1 MGLVR
6 KAVSRVRSA
15 ISEGITWVILAF
27 LLLLKPFPFFHK
39 YLPEKGR
46 SFLRTWTF
54 EMIRLHVFSF
64 RRRMYIDVPATLPD
78 PPTWEPRVQTSAPLQ
93 FTPADMEKFYQ
104 NGFAGPFTL
113 CSREEMVDLREQI
126 LAEMQTPSAIYGQ
139 ITGRDRHLDC
149 ERLFRLVN
157 RPELVERCAQ
167 LLGPDIMLWRSDLFL
182 KPPGF
187 PEITWHQAT
196 TYISEEGYKGALYPP
211 DINKLWGVTVWIAF
225 DDVDLENG
233 CLQFLPGSH
242 RRINTIHL
250 KAKDGGQFAS
260 ARVKL
265 EVDIDPA
272 KLVNMEMQA
281 GQFII
286 FSERCI
292 HGSPANK
299 SLDRRRF
306 GMAFRVVLPEVKCY
320 SGATTQRV
328 SYLEQEFNLEK
339 WGAIVLRG
347 TDTSGVNPIL
357 QPFPADAD
365 VSPDVAKAS

>member
-1 MGLVR
+1 MRLVR
-6 KAVSRVRSA
+6 KAMDRIRYA
-15 ISEGITWVILAF
+15 LGETGTWLILVLMLVI
-27 LLLLKPFPFFHK
+27 KPFPFLHRF
-39 YLPEKGR
+39 LPEKGR
-46 SFLRTWTF
+46 GFLRTWTF

-78 PPTWEPRVQTSAPLQ
+78 PPTWEPRVRTAAP
-93 FTPADMEKFYQ
+93 FRFAPADMQRFYQ

-113 CSREEMVDLREQI
+113 CSREEMIELREKV
-126 LAEMQTPSAIYGQ
+126 LEEMQTPSTIYGQ

-167 LLGPDIMLWRSDLFL
+167 LLGPDLMLWRSDLFL

-211 DINKLWGVTVWIAF
+211 DIDKLWGVTVWIAF

-250 KAKDGGQFAS
+250 AAKDGGQFAS
-260 ARVKL
+260 ARVKM
-265 EVDIDPA
+265 EIDIDPA

-281 GQFII
+281 GQFVV
-286 FSERCI
+286 FSERCV
-292 HGSPANK
+292 HGSPPNRSA
-299 SLDRRRF
+299 DRRRF
-306 GMAFRVVLPEVKCY
+306 GMAFRVVLPEVRCY

-347 TDTSGVNPIL
+347 TDTAGVNPIL
-357 QPFPADAD
+357 HPFSTEPDALPA
-365 VSPDVAKAS
+365 VAAAS